1 MREIELLK
9 NVIIKGFG
17 FKKLVDLF
25 NKDHHPYIDTL
36 DKIFFKNLNK
46 KRRYLQVKEI
56 NRDSHSQSSKCE
68 WESRSISI
76 SNIGSLSYCYLG
88 IH

>member
-36 DKIFFKNLNK
+36 DKIFLKNLNK
-46 KRRYLQVKEI
+46 KKEI
-56 NRDSHSQSSKCE
+56 SSGK
-68 WESRSISI
+68 R
-76 SNIGSLSYCYLG
+76 NKQGFP
-88 IH
+88 

>member
-36 DKIFFKNLNK
+36 DKIVFKNLNK
-46 KRRYLQVKEI
+46 KKEI
-56 NRDSHSQSSKCE
+56 SSGK
-68 WESRSISI
+68 R
-76 SNIGSLSYCYLG
+76 NKQGFP
-88 IH
+88 